1 MTPRLRPWL
10 QNAKSCIN
18 ELRAEKRLIEERR
31 RPGVKVDTTL
41 PETVDAREAA
51 AAAQQAG
58 YAGAWTS
65 EIKHDPFLALGLAAV
80 ATDTIELGTAIAVAF
95 ARNPMSLAVQANDI
109 QLLSRGRLLLGL
121 GSQIRPHITRRFS
134 MPWSHPAPR
143 MREYILALRS
153 IWDSWNNGTKLQFR
167 GDFYSHTLMT
177 PFFSPGPNPD
187 GAPRVLLAGVG
198 EAMTAVAGEV
208 ADGFLCHGFTTE
220 RYLREVTV
228 PALARSRPSLDGYEV
243 SGSPF
248 VATGRTEEEVSAA
261 CRAVREQIAFYGS
274 TPAYRGVL
282 ELHGW
287 GGLSDRLHELSM
299 QGRWKEMGEIIDDD
313 VLHAFAVVAEPGAVA
328 AELLRRYGDVMT
340 RMTLYTPYAADPG
353 VTAQIVGDLRVAA
366 A

>member
-1 MTPRLRPWL
+1 M
-10 QNAKSCIN
+10 
-18 ELRAEKRLIEERR
+18 
-31 RPGVKVDTTL
+31 KVDTTL
-41 PETVDAREAA
+41 PDPVDSREAA

-58 YAGAWTS
+58 YTGAWTS
-65 EIKHDPFLALGLAAV
+65 ETKHDPFIALGLAAV

-95 ARNPMSLAVQANDI
+95 ARNPMSMAVQANDL
-109 QLLSRGRLLLGL
+109 QLLSGGRLLLGL

-153 IWDSWNNGTKLQFR
+153 IWDAWNGGAKLQFR

-177 PFFSPGPNPD
+177 PFFSPGPNPH

-198 EAMTAVAGEV
+198 EAMTAAAGEV

-220 RYLREVTV
+220 RYLREVTL
-228 PALARSRPSLDGYEV
+228 PALARGRGGDLAGYEV

-248 VATGRTEEEVSAA
+248 VATGRTEEELDAA
-261 CRAVREQIAFYGS
+261 CRSVRGQIAFYGS

-287 GGLSDRLHELSM
+287 GGLSGELHELSL
-299 QGRWKEMGEIIDDD
+299 QGRWQDMAAIIDDD
-313 VLHAFAVVAEPGAVA
+313 VLHTFAVVAEPEAVA
-328 AELLRRYGDVMT
+328 PELLRRYGDVMT
-340 RMTLYTPYAADPG
+340 RMTLYMPYEADPG
-353 VTAQIVGDLRVAA
+353 VTAQIVAGLRAA
-366 A
+366 G